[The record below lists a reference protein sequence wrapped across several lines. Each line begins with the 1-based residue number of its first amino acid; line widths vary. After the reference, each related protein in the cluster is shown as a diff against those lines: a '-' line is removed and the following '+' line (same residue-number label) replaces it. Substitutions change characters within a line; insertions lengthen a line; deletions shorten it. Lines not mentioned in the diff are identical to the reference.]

1 MPCMRLSVYVIKLVI
16 TVNGHSYVES
26 LTLLIVIDNNINL
39 LALLSSFFVEKYRFK
54 KKLKC

>member
-1 MPCMRLSVYVIKLVI
+1 MRLSVYVIKLVI